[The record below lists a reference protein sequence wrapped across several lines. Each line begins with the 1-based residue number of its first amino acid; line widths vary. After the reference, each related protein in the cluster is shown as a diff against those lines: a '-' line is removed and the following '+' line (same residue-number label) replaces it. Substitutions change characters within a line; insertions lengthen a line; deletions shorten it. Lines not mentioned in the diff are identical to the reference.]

1 MLTDAS
7 DVDMAGFLPVA
18 WHAALAASALERD
31 ADAVRLAVRAVTRA
45 RRTGR
50 QHILPPLLAVM
61 AAAQLRLGHLA
72 DAAGTVEH
80 LDDALFVAPRA
91 GLAGLA
97 AALHAEVERG
107 RGNVKTAI
115 RYAEQAVAA
124 PRPEV
129 VDWADAP
136 VAGLGA
142 ALLAAGDADGCLRVM
157 GGSAGSTVA
166 WHALGC
172 EAAVAAGRLD
182 DARGWADAAARAATR
197 SGLPGTAGHA
207 ALARARVALAGGDP
221 ETAATLA
228 ARAAT
233 GFADLGW
240 QPMRDRALAVAAAA
254 TPRPEPPAR
263 GGGALTRREHEIA
276 ELVARGHSNREIAEL
291 LFLSTRTVDSHVA
304 RILRKIGVHS
314 RAAVAS
320 RLAATNGRA

>member
-1 MLTDAS
+1 
-7 DVDMAGFLPVA
+7 
-18 WHAALAASALERD
+18 
-31 ADAVRLAVRAVTRA
+31 VRAVTRA

-50 QHILPPLLAVM
+50 QHILPPLLAVL

-72 DAAGTVEH
+72 DAADTVEH
-80 LDDALFVAPRA
+80 LEDALFAAPRA
-91 GLAGLA
+91 GMAGLA
-97 AALHAEVERG
+97 AALHAEVERS

-136 VAGLGA
+136 TTGLGA

-182 DARGWADAAARAATR
+182 DARGWADAAVRAAAR
-197 SGLPGTAGHA
+197 SGLPGSAGHA
-207 ALARARVALAGGDP
+207 ALALARVALADGDP

-240 QPMRDRALAVAAAA
+240 QPMRDRALAVAGAA
-254 TPRPEPPAR
+254 TPRPAPPAS
-263 GGGALTRREHEIA
+263 GGDALTRREREIA

-304 RILRKIGVHS
+304 RILRKIGVPS